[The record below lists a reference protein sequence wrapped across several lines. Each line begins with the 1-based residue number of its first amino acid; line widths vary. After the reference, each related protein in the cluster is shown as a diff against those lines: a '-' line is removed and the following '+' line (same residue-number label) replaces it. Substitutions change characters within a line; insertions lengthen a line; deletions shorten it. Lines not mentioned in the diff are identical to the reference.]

1 MKKFK
6 FFAVALM
13 FTAFGFSSMSAQNA
27 CRLERQT
34 STNGV
39 EMEVVVA
46 HSNEDESSPQTL
58 QAMSVTCS
66 LDAGTREGKR
76 SVQFELVACDEGGT
90 CKAFPAIHSIDNK
103 EGTRSVIKYNLHRFA
118 NADELYAYAN
128 QKMILTLER
137 GDEVIDLSDKSSRI
151 FDLVIDE

>member
-1 MKKFK
+1 
-6 FFAVALM
+6 M

-27 CRLERQT
+27 CRLERHT

-39 EMEVVVA
+39 DMEVVA
-46 HSNEDESSPQTL
+46 THSNEDESAEKTL
-58 QAMSVTCS
+58 KAMSVTCS
-66 LDAGTREGKR
+66 LDAGTRMGKK
-76 SVQFELVACDEGGT
+76 SVQFKLVACDEGGT
-90 CKAFPAIHSIDNK
+90 CKTFPAIHSIDNR
-103 EGTRSVIKYNLHRFA
+103 EGTRSVIKYNLERFA

-151 FDLVIDE
+151 FDLLSDE